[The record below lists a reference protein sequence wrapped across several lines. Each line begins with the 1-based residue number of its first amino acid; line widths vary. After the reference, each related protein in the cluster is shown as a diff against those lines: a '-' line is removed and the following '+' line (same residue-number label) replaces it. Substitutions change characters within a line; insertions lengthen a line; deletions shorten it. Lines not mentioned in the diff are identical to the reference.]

1 MSHRLGLRK
10 EDKNEWERRVVLTPE
25 DVRDLLAE
33 GVSIEVESFPRRA
46 FSDEKYQEVGAR
58 VVESVRG
65 CDIVLG
71 VKEMP
76 LPFFRENG
84 TYMFFSHTIKGQ
96 SYNMPLLAKLKE
108 LHCTLLDY
116 ELVTDE
122 EGRRLIFFSHHA
134 GLVGMTDSLWMLG
147 RRLEVLGH
155 ATPFLRLSPS
165 HAYADLSALKQ
176 AVKEVGEEIA
186 AQGLPQEVCPLTVGI
201 LGYGRVSSGAQEILE
216 LLPHTEIAPNEL
228 EEWVQSNEGTRT
240 RLGKVVFKEE
250 HLVQPRQ
257 EERSFELEDYYQHP
271 EGYRSIFEPHLRNL
285 SLLVNAIY
293 WEERYPRFA
302 DADTLRR
309 LFSEKPAPKLI
320 AVGDITCDIDGSL
333 ACTVRE
339 TEPGDPAYVY
349 DPHTTLAPSGF
360 RGDGLQVLAVGN
372 LPSELPVEASTSFG
386 HSLRP
391 YLPALAEVNLRAS
404 FADADIPGPLRRAVI
419 LWRGE
424 FTPHCRYMEKF
435 LK

>member
-1 MSHRLGLRK
+1 MSHRIGLRK
-10 EDKNEWERRVVLTPE
+10 EDKNEWERRVVLTPK
-25 DVRDLLAE
+25 DVKQLLAE
-33 GVSIEVESFPRRA
+33 NMKLEVESSPRRA
-46 FSDEKYQEVGAR
+46 FTDRSYRDAGAP
-58 VVESVRG
+58 VVDSVRD

-76 LPFFRENG
+76 LEYFREG
-84 TYMFFSHTIKGQ
+84 GAYMFFSHTIKGQ
-96 SYNMPLLAKLKE
+96 SYNMPLLRRLKE

-155 ATPFLRLSPS
+155 RTPFLELEPS
-165 HAYADLSALKQ
+165 HAYRDLSALKA
-176 AVKEVGEEIA
+176 AVGEVGERIA
-186 AQGLPQEVCPLTVGI
+186 RSGIPEVLCPLTVGI
-201 LGYGRVSSGAQEILE
+201 LGYGRVSLGAQEILD
-216 LLPHTEIAPNEL
+216 LLPCEEIAPENL
-228 EEWVQSNEGTRT
+228 AAWTRSNSRT
-240 RLGKVVFKEE
+240 SDRLGKVVFKEE
-250 HLVQPRQ
+250 HLVEPIGV
-257 EERSFELEDYYQHP
+257 ERKFELQDYYRHP
-271 EGYRSIFEPHLRNL
+271 EAYRAVFAPYLQNL

-302 DADTLRR
+302 DAKALRE
-309 LFSEKPAPKLI
+309 LFERESTPKLV

-339 TEPGDPAYVY
+339 TEPGDPVYVY
-349 DPHTTLAPSGF
+349 DPRSRQAPAGF
-360 RGDGLQVLAVGN
+360 RGEGLQVLAVGN

-391 YLPALAEVNLRAS
+391 YLPALAKVDLRAS
-404 FADADIPGPLRRAVI
+404 FEDAQLPGPLRRAVI
-419 LWRGE
+419 LWKGQ
-424 FTPHCRYMEKF
+424 FSPHCRYMEEF